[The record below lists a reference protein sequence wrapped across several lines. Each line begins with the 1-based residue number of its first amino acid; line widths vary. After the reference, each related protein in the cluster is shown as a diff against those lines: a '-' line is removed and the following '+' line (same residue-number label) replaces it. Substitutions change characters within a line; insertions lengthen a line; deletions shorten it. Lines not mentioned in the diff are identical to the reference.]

1 MCQNDDRTGRLGGA
15 GGLGGAGRRGVRSR
29 ALRAALVTLTAVAA
43 LGAPAA
49 AAPAAPLGPDWDA
62 IARCE
67 SGGNWRANTGNGHYG
82 GLQFSQS
89 SWIAAGG
96 RRYAPRADLA
106 TRREQIAVAR
116 RLAAL
121 QGMSAWAC
129 A

>member
-1 MCQNDDRTGRLGGA
+1 MLGLFPLVA
-15 GGLGGAGRRGVRSR
+15 TVLTFMTPSAHAMAATGLG
-29 ALRAALVTLTAVAA
+29 T
-43 LGAPAA
+43 
-49 AAPAAPLGPDWDA
+49 DWDA

-82 GLQFSQS
+82 GLQFKQS

-96 RRYAPRADLA
+96 RKYAPRADLA
-106 TRREQIAVAR
+106 TKREQIAVAR

>member
-1 MCQNDDRTGRLGGA
+1 MSSLNERGLRGHRASRPAARSAVRLM
-15 GGLGGAGRRGVRSR
+15 LPLT
-29 ALRAALVTLTAVAA
+29 ALFALVTPDARAA
-43 LGAPAA
+43 TTRP
-49 AAPAAPLGPDWDA
+49 PDVDWDA

-67 SGGNWRANTGNGHYG
+67 SSGDWQANTGNGHYG

-96 RRYAPRADLA
+96 LTYAPRADLA
-106 TRREQIAVAR
+106 TKEEQIAVAR